1 MVTEPGMGKKADRGS
16 DEGPAILEHSPST
29 GPEEKLIWV
38 EKRCRGEIQD
48 VAREGVLVLTDA
60 TEKEVKFTMEDGY
73 KIIQN

>member
-1 MVTEPGMGKKADRGS
+1 MVTEPGMGKKADGGS

>member
-1 MVTEPGMGKKADRGS
+1 MVTEPGMGKKADGRS

-73 KIIQN
+73 TIIQN